1 MSYDYYKALKG
12 ASHLA
17 PSISPFTKVGRVPG
31 VRIEAGLLEQLVFGG
46 HVEVLREELGLDNH
60 RIRLEIIIDAKTLP
74 PEKALTLQELWKLL
88 VQERQRQ
95 EHINS
100 YLDEPEA
107 IEETKPS
114 SPSAVPLKSFLES
127 PLPFN
132 QAPDA
137 PPPCPPFLKP

>member
-1 MSYDYYKALKG
+1 MSYDYYKNIHGFGIQSL
-12 ASHLA
+12 S
-17 PSISPFTKVGRVPG
+17 SYPFTKVGSAPG

-46 HVEVLREELGLDNH
+46 HVEELREDLGLDKQ

-74 PEKALTLQELWKLL
+74 PEKARTLQELWTLL

-95 EHINS
+95 ERLNS
-100 YLDEPEA
+100 YVDELGA

-137 PPPCPPFLKP
+137 PPACPPFLKP